1 MSKDTNWLQK
11 IKQNWQTLG
20 LLGFIRR
27 IYHKWFWQSVEL
39 VWLRLDLTQSL
50 PSATGR
56 NRWQIKFLTD
66 TDLPHCKRYFE
77 QHIPVYQRLLQQG
90 LLGTIGIVDNDVVA
104 IFWVSPKSYFDHDQY
119 HCEFIV
125 EGQEFYQ
132 FAGEVAQPLRG
143 SGIALDVQL
152 YAWHNMQLQGY
163 HYSICTIDS
172 INVPSLKLHFH
183 VGFDECGK
191 MTRVHRYLGRY
202 YWVKHERYNEPKFK
216 ALADRYRRKRL
227 IKPQ

>member
-1 MSKDTNWLQK
+1 MSKESNWLQK
-11 IKQNWQTLG
+11 IKKIWQAQG
-20 LLGFIRR
+20 LFGLICR
-27 IYHKWFWQSVEL
+27 IYHKYFWQTTEL
-39 VWLRLDLTQSL
+39 VWLRLDLTQPL
-50 PSATGR
+50 PPTTGR
-56 NRWQIKFLTD
+56 NRWQVKFLTEA
-66 TDLPHCKRYFE
+66 DLPNCKRYFE
-77 QHIPVYQRLLQQG
+77 QHIPVYQKLLKKG
-90 LLGTIGIVDNDVVA
+90 LLGTIGQVEEDVVA
-104 IFWVSPKSYFDHDQY
+104 IFWVSPQSYFDHDQY

-125 EGQEFYQ
+125 EEQAFYQ

-143 SGIALDVQL
+143 SGIALDIQL

-172 INVPSLKLHFH
+172 VNVPSLKLHFH

-191 MTRVHRYLGRY
+191 MTKVHCYLGCIY
-202 YWVKHERYNEPKFK
+202 QVKHVHYKEPKFK